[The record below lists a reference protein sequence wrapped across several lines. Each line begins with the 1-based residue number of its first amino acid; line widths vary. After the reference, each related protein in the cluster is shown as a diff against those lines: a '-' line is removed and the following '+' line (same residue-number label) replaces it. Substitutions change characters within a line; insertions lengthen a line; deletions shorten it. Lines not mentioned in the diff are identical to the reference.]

1 MTVTVYC
8 SSPAVL
14 SSDLSMRCVRRVR
27 CCLPSGSAPTPL
39 AQNTDPGYG
48 FLKMCK

>member
-14 SSDLSMRCVRRVR
+14 SSDLSMRCVRW
-27 CCLPSGSAPTPL
+27 CLPSGSAPTPL